1 MAKTINEK
9 IAEAK
14 EKIGQYENQIKRL
27 IQQ

>member
-9 IAEAK
+9 ITETK